1 MQNQEDNPKVSNED
15 SLTVTENDDGTFTIE
30 WDPNDPKWSMFN
42 GIPEDELQEIIIAN
56 LKEFIDNDGL
66 S

>member
-42 GIPEDELQEIIIAN
+42 DIPEDELQQIIISN

>member
-15 SLTVTENDDGTFTIE
+15 SLTVRENDDGTFTIE

>member
-1 MQNQEDNPKVSNED
+1 MQNQEDNPKVSNDD
-15 SLTVTENDDGTFTIE
+15 SLTVRENDDGTFTIE

>member
-15 SLTVTENDDGTFTIE
+15 SLTVKENDDGTFTIE

-42 GIPEDELQEIIIAN
+42 DIPEDELQEIIIAN